1 MTPTL
6 VYESHTPD
14 VCPDLLEQFRCGS
27 PETGS
32 TLWKKRNWIWKY
44 GSRDGSQ
51 WAVKRFADRWLSRII
66 YSVRSSKARRSYLY
80 ATELAARGIHTP
92 APVCY
97 AEWRGPANSLVASV
111 YVSVYEDSQS
121 LDEAL
126 VSSVRRDDLLRLLA
140 QFFARLHKAGF
151 IHGDANRTNVRID
164 ADGKIGIIDLNRMK
178 VYPAGIVPPVCERLN
193 DICEW
198 SSLDDDF
205 ISFAGYYAAAS
216 EDRDITEESIVAFK
230 RRHDR
235 RVDTRKKIKHPV
247 RYFFGKKIK

>member
-1 MTPTL
+1 M
-6 VYESHTPD
+6 
-14 VCPDLLEQFRCGS
+14 
-27 PETGS
+27 
-32 TLWKKRNWIWKY
+32 
-44 GSRDGSQ
+44 
-51 WAVKRFADRWLSRII
+51 
-66 YSVRSSKARRSYLY
+66 
-80 ATELAARGIHTP
+80 
-92 APVCY
+92 
-97 AEWRGPANSLVASV
+97 
-111 YVSVYEDSQS
+111 
-121 LDEAL
+121 
-126 VSSVRRDDLLRLLA
+126 SSVRRDDLLRLLA

-235 RVDTRKKIKHPV
+235 RVDTCKKIKHPV

>member
-80 ATELAARGIHTP
+80 AT
-92 APVCY
+92 
-97 AEWRGPANSLVASV
+97 
-111 YVSVYEDSQS
+111 
-121 LDEAL
+121 
-126 VSSVRRDDLLRLLA
+126 DLLRGNPYAGTGVLCRVA
-140 QFFARLHKAGF
+140 WPCQFSCG
-151 IHGDANRTNVRID
+151 
-164 ADGKIGIIDLNRMK
+164 IGICFC
-178 VYPAGIVPPVCERLN
+178 V
-193 DICEW
+193 
-198 SSLDDDF
+198 
-205 ISFAGYYAAAS
+205 
-216 EDRDITEESIVAFK
+216 
-230 RRHDR
+230 
-235 RVDTRKKIKHPV
+235 
-247 RYFFGKKIK
+247 